1 MPAPKHIL
9 GSLVLAALLSLQ
21 APASAQTRDV
31 PGARDYPGIG
41 RFAGSV
47 ATGLRG
53 EGL

>member
-9 GSLVLAALLSLQ
+9 GSLVFAALLCLQ

-41 RFAGSV
+41 RFTGSV
-47 ATGLRG
+47 ITGYVV
-53 EGL
+53 